1 MIAWADIAAMFDRIE
16 AELIASFKRNLAP
29 HRAWEKGEG
38 FAWPAWQA
46 EKLKNIWRYRNQNKR
61 LVRKYAPVIDR
72 ETAELLREQFSE
84 GSDGFFGVNTERL
97 DRLIDEMQRTE
108 RRVERAALR
117 MMDDVYRRTI
127 YQASAAMATGSV
139 TLPKAIDMAAKDFLA
154 AGIRCVEYKDGR
166 RVNIADY
173 AHMALHTAAARSAMM
188 GDAARRARLGID
200 TVLVSQYGACSETC
214 LPWQG
219 QAYIDDVFGDW
230 NGERAGQRGRSRNG
244 LWYPLL
250 SAAVEGGLFHPN
262 CRHTVT
268 DWIEGVS
275 RLPKPMDGKAIRE
288 NAELERR
295 QRELERRVRKYKRL
309 EIGSQEPDAVK
320 RYAEKRRAAQSELR
334 EFVHEHAD
342 VLRRDYWREKAYV
355 ASDNIDNLKKND
367 IIKSGRDSVGISI
380 EVDKFTP
387 CLVEKET
394 GKIINTKYSVADRL
408 ELKDLQKQGWK
419 FDWTSNSLYKS
430 VVYKLSLENDNL
442 IQGLI
447 AVTDFPQDKALYVNI
462 AESAPHNLGQ
472 TKQYEGV
479 GGHLFAI
486 AANESVNK
494 GYGGFLFLDAK
505 NIELVQYY
513 HDKFGATLVG
523 MPHPYRMFIDENN
536 ARNLLEIYE
545 LKGE

>member
-1 MIAWADIAAMFDRIE
+1 MTWADIAAMFDRIE
-16 AELIASFKRNLAP
+16 EELIASLKRNLAP

-38 FAWPAWQA
+38 FDWPAWQA

-61 LVRKYAPVIDR
+61 LVRKHAPVIDR

-173 AHMALHTAAARSAMM
+173 AHMALRTAAARSAMM

-219 QAYIDDVFGDW
+219 QAYVDDVFGDW

-309 EIGSQEPDAVK
+309 EIGSVEPEAVK

-334 EFVHEHAD
+334 EFIDGHSD
-342 VLRRDYWREKAYV
+342 VLRRDYWREKVYAAESPKAAGLA
-355 ASDNIDNLKKND
+355 ASGGNEEELHNPPKLLEKLEKVDYNIA
-367 IIKSGRDSVGISI
+367 
-380 EVDKFTP
+380 
-387 CLVEKET
+387 VEK
-394 GKIINTKYSVADRL
+394 L
-408 ELKDLQKQGWK
+408 
-419 FDWTSNSLYKS
+419 
-430 VVYKLSLENDNL
+430 
-442 IQGLI
+442 
-447 AVTDFPQDKALYVNI
+447 
-462 AESAPHNLGQ
+462 
-472 TKQYEGV
+472 KQYELELAELKV
-479 GGHLFAI
+479 ENAI
-486 AANESVNK
+486 VIT
-494 GYGGFLFLDAK
+494 LDG
-505 NIELVQYY
+505 EVWRC
-513 HDKFGATLVG
+513 FGTERRVFPDEDLGEKLRGAYVTHN
-523 MPHPYRMFIDENN
+523 HPYEYTEYSFSKQDFDLFQDYGLPVLRGVDDRYMYQLSRVETEVDMPPSIDEIRN
-536 ARNLLEIYE
+536 ADDLMKHNDAILRASSEQVGYRR
-545 LKGE
+545 KKR